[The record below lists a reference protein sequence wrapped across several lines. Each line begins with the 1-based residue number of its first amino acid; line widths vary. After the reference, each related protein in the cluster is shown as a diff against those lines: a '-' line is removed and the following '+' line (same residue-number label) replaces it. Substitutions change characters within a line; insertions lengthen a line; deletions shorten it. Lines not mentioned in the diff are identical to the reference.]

1 VDTCETEDVVEVV
14 VFEGLFVTEAEL
26 VVVIL
31 LPPPPPPPPPVT
43 ELLVVDL
50 VTVELGPSESPP
62 AVVDT
67 EDEGVGVEEGG
78 VRVFDDVSG
87 DEEGILTLSLGVAV
101 VPVGVV
107 RVDGGISDDEER
119 GKGVVVLVVVMGI
132 GVSEVGG
139 ACVVVTIGW
148 LLSCAGGAVEDDICE
163 DGGRPLQKVKNC
175 SNLGSR

>member
-43 ELLVVDL
+43 ELLVV
-50 VTVELGPSESPP
+50 E
-62 AVVDT
+62 
-67 EDEGVGVEEGG
+67 
-78 VRVFDDVSG
+78 
-87 DEEGILTLSLGVAV
+87 LSLGVAV